1 MLLKAKSI
9 SQLTGSGQAYHNE
22 EASDGTIS
30 LVLRLALASHK
41 TTMSHHFI
49 YDEDDG
55 YAMDL
60 DHPYLDLFQEG
71 TVFNQRTDR
80 WSRRNGGEDESHEME
95 STPNEQVAESTSEPA
110 EQGGTHFITFKH
122 S

>member
-41 TTMSHHFI
+41 TTMSHNFI

-55 YAMDL
+55 YAIDL

-80 WSRRNGGEDESHEME
+80 LSRRNGGEDESHEME
-95 STPNEQVAESTSEPA
+95 GTQNEQVAEGTGEPA
-110 EQGGTHFITFKH
+110 EPGGTHLRTFQH
-122 S
+122 

>member
-1 MLLKAKSI
+1 
-9 SQLTGSGQAYHNE
+9 
-22 EASDGTIS
+22 
-30 LVLRLALASHK
+30 
-41 TTMSHHFI
+41 MSHHFI

-80 WSRRNGGEDESHEME
+80 LSRRDDGKDESHEME
-95 STPNEQVAESTSEPA
+95 GTQNEQVAEGTGEPA
-110 EQGGTHFITFKH
+110 EPGGTHLRTFQH
-122 S
+122 

>member
-41 TTMSHHFI
+41 TTMSHHFVP

-80 WSRRNGGEDESHEME
+80 LSRRNGGEDESHEME
-95 STPNEQVAESTSEPA
+95 STPNGQVAEGTCEPA
-110 EQGGTHFITFKH
+110 EQGGTVLYNF
-122 S
+122 